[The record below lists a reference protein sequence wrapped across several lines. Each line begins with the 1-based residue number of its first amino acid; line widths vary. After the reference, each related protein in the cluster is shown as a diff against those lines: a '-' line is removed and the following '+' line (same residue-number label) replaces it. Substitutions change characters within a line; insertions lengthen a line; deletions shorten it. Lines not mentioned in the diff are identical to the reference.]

1 MPRWVTVRVSDKLI
15 IKACNTPSG
24 SGGVARS
31 MNKTAKKVK
40 LRAVQLSPRNN
51 PMNATH
57 RGGVVGTYQRS
68 FKTRR
73 YGNGHILVREIWNT
87 SDHAAIVE
95 DGRRSTHWGQRFW
108 DSQWPGH
115 FKTLHRESTGQGERY
130 FDESVRYTYMKNVPG
145 PWETFGWTRKGGA
158 VMHYAGTAGRAG
170 QHILDRA
177 FRWGTRKYAV
187 TFVPGAKKQVT
198 GKKVWR

>member
-95 DGRRSTHWGQRFW
+95 DGRRSTRWGQTFW
-108 DSQWPGH
+108 EDRWPGH
-115 FKTLHRESTGQGERY
+115 RHWLGRAGGGMRRY
-130 FDESVRYTYMKNVPG
+130 ATNKRYTYTSEIPG
-145 PWETFGWTRKGGA
+145 PWETFGWTKKKGA
-158 VMHYAGTAGRAG
+158 IMHYAGTSGRTG

-187 TFVPGAKKQVT
+187 TFVRGKKKQVT